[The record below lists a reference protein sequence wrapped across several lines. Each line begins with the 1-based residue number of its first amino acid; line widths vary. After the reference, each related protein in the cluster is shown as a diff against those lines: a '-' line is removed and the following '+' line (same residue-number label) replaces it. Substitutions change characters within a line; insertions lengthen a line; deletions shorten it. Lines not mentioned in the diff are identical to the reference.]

1 VNRSATPKLRAY
13 TSVTAFGLV
22 GALVLG
28 RPELAALVAPL
39 AVFLA
44 VGLVLAPD
52 PLYELRVA
60 LDPPTAV
67 EGQEVEL
74 RVEAHCVRPADRLEI
89 EAVASPGI
97 SFEPPSVLLRLR
109 AGEERHLRIGAR
121 CDRWGAFAI
130 GDLMLRAHDRLGL
143 FRYESRG
150 RTSIPVKVYP
160 RREQL
165 RTLLRPGHTMRSVGS
180 LVSRE
185 LGDGIELAEV
195 RPFRPGDRI
204 HSMNW
209 RASARKGGLWVT
221 DRHPERNADVVIF
234 VDAFTNLVSS
244 DASSLDVAVR
254 AAAAIAEA
262 HLAIRDRVGL
272 VSFGGTLRWLTP
284 GSGRRQFYRI
294 VDALLDTQLSLS
306 YAWKGIDVLPP
317 RTLPP
322 RALVVAL
329 SPLMDERALEA
340 LFDLRGRGVDL
351 VVLEIP
357 PERFIRVAETDTER
371 LARRI
376 WALKRDVLR
385 HRLERL
391 GVPVGVWREDVAI
404 EEVFGEVR
412 AFRRRTDALH
422 A

>member
-1 VNRSATPKLRAY
+1 VTREATPKLRAY
-13 TSVTAFGLV
+13 TWAAALGLV
-22 GALVLG
+22 GALALG
-28 RPELAALVAPL
+28 RPELAALVAPM
-39 AVFLA
+39 AVFLL
-44 VGLVLAPD
+44 VGLSLAPD
-52 PLYELRVA
+52 PLYEIRAA
-60 LDPPTAV
+60 LDLPTAI
-67 EGQEVEL
+67 EGQELEL
-74 RVEAHCVRPADRLEI
+74 GIEVRCVRPADRLEI
-89 EAVASPGI
+89 EAVAPLGF
-97 SFEPPSVLLRLR
+97 SFEPSSVFLRLG
-109 AGEERHLRIGAR
+109 AGEERHLKIRVR
-121 CDRWGAFAI
+121 CARWGAFVI
-130 GDLMLRAHDRLGL
+130 GDLMQHAHDRFGL

-150 RTSIPVKVYP
+150 GTRIPVKVYP
-160 RREQL
+160 HREQL
-165 RTLLRPGHTMRSVGS
+165 RTLVRPGHTMRSVGS

-185 LGDGIELAEV
+185 LGEGIELAEV

-209 RASARKGGLWVT
+209 RASGRKGGLWVT

-244 DASSLDVAVR
+244 DASSLDAAVR

-272 VSFGGTLRWLTP
+272 VSFGGTLRWLMP

-329 SPLMDERALEA
+329 TPLVDERTLEA

-357 PERFIRVAETDTER
+357 PERFIPGAETDTER

-391 GVPVGVWREDVAI
+391 GVPVGVWRDDVTI

-412 AFRRRTDALH
+412 AFRRQTVALH

>member
-1 VNRSATPKLRAY
+1 MTRSPTPKLRAY
-13 TSVTAFGLV
+13 TLVAAFGLV
-22 GALVLG
+22 GALALG
-28 RPELAALVAPL
+28 RPELAVLVAPI
-39 AVFLA
+39 AVLLV
-44 VGLVLAPD
+44 VGLTLAPD
-52 PLYELRVA
+52 PRYEIRVA
-60 LDPPTAV
+60 IDPSTAI
-67 EGQEVEL
+67 EGQELELAVEI
-74 RVEAHCVRPADRLEI
+74 RCVHPADRLEI
-89 EAVASPGI
+89 EPVAPSGV
-97 SFEPPSVLLRLR
+97 SFEPMRVRLRLG
-109 AGEERHLRIGAR
+109 AGVERELHITCR
-121 CDRWGAFAI
+121 CVRWGAFAV
-130 GDLMLRAHDRLGL
+130 GDLALRAYDRFGL
-143 FRYESRG
+143 FRYDSRG
-150 RTSIPVKVYP
+150 GTSIPVKVYP

-165 RTLLRPGHTMRSVGS
+165 RTLLRPGQTMRSVGS

-185 LGDGIELAEV
+185 LGDGIEPAEV

-209 RASARKGGLWVT
+209 RASGRRGGLWVT

-234 VDAFTNLVSS
+234 VDTFTNLVSG

-254 AAAAIAEA
+254 AAGAIAEA

-272 VSFGGTLRWLTP
+272 VTFGGALRWLMP

-329 SPLMDERALEA
+329 TPLVDERTLEA

-357 PERFIRVAETDTER
+357 PERFIRGAVGDTER

-376 WALKRDVLR
+376 WLLKRDVLR

-391 GVPVGVWREDVAI
+391 GVPVGVWREDASI

-412 AFRRRTDALH
+412 AFRRQTFAVH